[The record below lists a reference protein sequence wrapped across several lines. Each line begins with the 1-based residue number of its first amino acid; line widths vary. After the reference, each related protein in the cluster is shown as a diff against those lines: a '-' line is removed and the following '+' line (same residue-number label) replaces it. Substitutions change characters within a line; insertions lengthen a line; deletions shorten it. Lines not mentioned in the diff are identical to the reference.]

1 MANTRIHREIQ
12 KLTNAPADSIHYFPS
27 DDIHTWAVSMEVAD
41 NKTIR
46 LELNLPVSYPY
57 KPPKVKVIS
66 RFRNQYIYDN
76 GSLCLDILGPTWSPS
91 MTVESVMVSILSM
104 LKEEPH
110 EHQHSTHHGF
120 RCCCNYSRPPRP

>member
-1 MANTRIHREIQ
+1 MATARIRREIQ
-12 KLTNAPADSIHYFPS
+12 KLTNAPTDVIHYSPS
-27 DDIHTWAVSMEVAD
+27 HDIYTWTVSMEVAD

-57 KPPKVKVIS
+57 APPKVKVIS
-66 RFRNQYIYDN
+66 RFRNQYIYEN

-104 LKEEPH
+104 LKESPH
-110 EHQHSTHHGF
+110 HHSSTHHGL
-120 RCCCNYSRPPRP
+120 RCCCNTRQPRT